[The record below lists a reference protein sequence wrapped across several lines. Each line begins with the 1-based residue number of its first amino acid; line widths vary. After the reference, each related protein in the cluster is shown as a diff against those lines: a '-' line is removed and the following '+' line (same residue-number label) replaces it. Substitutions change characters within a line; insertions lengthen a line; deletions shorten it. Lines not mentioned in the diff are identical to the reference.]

1 VCKLLEKTGWR
12 WDDSIQLD
20 SKYNPQK
27 RFNLWLAEGFCEL
40 KVLRDEGDIY
50 FVNLIR
56 STGQDLKIRRV
67 DGNGS
72 GSCPMTGIAT
82 SSVKPWN
89 FATNVL
95 KASELPYRNTHH
107 VL

>member
-1 VCKLLEKTGWR
+1 LEEQDGDGTTVFNQILSTILKRGSTCGWR
-12 WDDSIQLD
+12 KDS
-20 SKYNPQK
+20 
-27 RFNLWLAEGFCEL
+27 
-40 KVLRDEGDIY
+40 
-50 FVNLIR
+50 VNLRCKGTRGIFVLSVNLTR
-56 STGQDLKIRRV
+56 STGQDLKIRPV
-67 DGNGS
+67 DGTGS

-82 SSVKPWN
+82 SSVEPWN